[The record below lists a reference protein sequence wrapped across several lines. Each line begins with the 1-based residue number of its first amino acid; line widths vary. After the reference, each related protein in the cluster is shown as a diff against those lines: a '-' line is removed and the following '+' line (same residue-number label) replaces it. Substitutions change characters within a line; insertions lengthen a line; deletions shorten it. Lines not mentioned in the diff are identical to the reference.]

1 MCFYLSLST
10 NPTTTINPIYF
21 VTRCAHAQTKINER
35 MSAIYD
41 RFKAQED
48 SVEKRVDEEQRI
60 EQETDA
66 RRAQEKEMK
75 RVQVR
80 RLLLLYT
87 LERVIRTLDVKC

>member
-1 MCFYLSLST
+1 
-10 NPTTTINPIYF
+10 
-21 VTRCAHAQTKINER
+21 

-60 EQETDA
+60 EMETDA

-75 RVQVR
+75 RVQVSL
-80 RLLLLYT
+80 RLHYS
-87 LERVIRTLDVKC
+87 

>member
-1 MCFYLSLST
+1 
-10 NPTTTINPIYF
+10 
-21 VTRCAHAQTKINER
+21 

-80 RLLLLYT
+80 RLLYT
-87 LERVIRTLDVKC
+87 LDRVIRTLDVKC

>member
-1 MCFYLSLST
+1 
-10 NPTTTINPIYF
+10 
-21 VTRCAHAQTKINER
+21 